1 MLELCSVFILTFVIF
16 QLGRNNG
23 GFHLLSDE
31 LKITYQAVLCF
42 DKWFYGLNTMNFPNF
57 CVFCYSIDIEFL
69 FKNAIATVFFGVDVE
84 KRAFDQ
90 LYLSQWINYCFHG
103 SNHFST
109 DFYSILKF
117 FVYLVSFLLSQDLFL
132 ILIGCICF
140 FCNIFSPSE
149 LETAQVSYP
158 GCISDRFLLFS
169 HRTNE
174 HIIFFRRIANY
185 IYGVESVF
193 S

>member
-1 MLELCSVFILTFVIF
+1 MALILWISLTFVF
-16 QLGRNNG
+16 
-23 GFHLLSDE
+23 FWYSD
-31 LKITYQAVLCF
+31 
-42 DKWFYGLNTMNFPNF
+42 
-57 CVFCYSIDIEFL
+57 DIEFL

-84 KRAFDQ
+84 KRAFEQ
-90 LYLSQWINYCFHG
+90 LYLSQWIAYCFHG

-109 DFYSILKF
+109 DFYSDLKF
-117 FVYLVSFLLSQDLFL
+117 FVYLMSFLLSQDLFL

-140 FCNIFSPSE
+140 FCNIFTPSE

-174 HIIFFRRIANY
+174 HITFFSENSELHLWRRI
-185 IYGVESVF
+185 SVF
-193 S
+193 LIFMNVWACVILLLFS